1 MMDICSDC
9 DIDDSFPES
18 NKSAYNDSS
27 FFGEENFFEFNPN
40 DFFVQ
45 KNKGNNY
52 NEFLGNLFFSQY
64 KEDNECVEDDKKYQE
79 QLYFFSNLN
88 KETNLTDKNA
98 KKPKRKLFEIKKE
111 NVPKYFTEN
120 SINNIIK
127 RFNIGKE
134 LKLKLLLDTNIKN
147 NEIEQIKRVL
157 ESDTKKRRKR
167 FNNDLYRT
175 DHILKK
181 LINIINSSLLN
192 FINNLITSL
201 YSKERI
207 YLILEGI
214 IPSNEIIDSDL
225 KSVIKKNDF
234 IIRGKLETKEEK
246 LNLLNLTIKKYL
258 CGKISP
264 KYTKSN
270 YPSNFNELII
280 NKILKDEVNK
290 DILNF
295 ILNDLLIKDWLEIFL
310 YKKSFEDFNRYNL
323 FDEVKKNKIKRILER
338 IDKYI
343 NKIYNKKN
351 KNKIY
356 FHCFFLIAYNL
367 YRFLI
372 MKEKRNKSKIDN
384 QQENGKTCCLKSL
397 HKNTKLEN

>member
-18 NKSAYNDSS
+18 NKGAYNDSS

-40 DFFVQ
+40 DFLVQ
-45 KNKGNNY
+45 KNKGTNY
-52 NEFLGNLFFSQY
+52 NEFLGNLFCSQD
-64 KEDNECVEDDKKYQE
+64 KEDNEYIEDDKKYQE

-98 KKPKRKLFEIKKE
+98 NKPKRKLFEIKKE

-127 RFNIGKE
+127 RFDIGKE

-192 FINNLITSL
+192 FINNLIGSL
-201 YSKERI
+201 YSKEKI

-234 IIRGKLETKEEK
+234 MIRGKLETKEEK

-270 YPSNFNELII
+270 YPSNFNELIV

-290 DILNF
+290 DIFDF

-310 YKKSFEDFNRYNL
+310 YKKSFDDFDKYNT
-323 FDEVKKNKIKRILER
+323 FYKTKKNKIKGNLER

-343 NKIYNKKN
+343 NKINNKKN

-356 FHCFFLIAYNL
+356 FHCFFLIAFNL

>member
-9 DIDDSFPES
+9 EIDDSFPES
-18 NKSAYNDSS
+18 NKGAYNDSS

-40 DFFVQ
+40 DFLVQ
-45 KNKGNNY
+45 KNKGTNY
-52 NEFLGNLFFSQY
+52 NEFLGNLFCSQD
-64 KEDNECVEDDKKYQE
+64 KEDNEYIEDDKKYQE
-79 QLYFFSNLN
+79 QLYFFSNIN
-88 KETNLTDKNA
+88 KETSLTDKNA
-98 KKPKRKLFEIKKE
+98 NKPKRKLFEIKKE

-127 RFNIGKE
+127 RFDIGKE

-207 YLILEGI
+207 YMILEGI
-214 IPSNEIIDSDL
+214 IPSNEIIDSDV

-280 NKILKDEVNK
+280 NKILKDEDNK

-310 YKKSFEDFNRYNL
+310 YKKSFEDFNGYNL

-343 NKIYNKKN
+343 NKIYNKN

-397 HKNTKLEN
+397 HKNTKIEN

>member
-27 FFGEENFFEFNPN
+27 FMNEENFFEFNPN

-64 KEDNECVEDDKKYQE
+64 KEDNEYIEDDKKYLE
-79 QLYFFSNLN
+79 QLYFFSNIN
-88 KETNLTDKNA
+88 KETNLTDINA
-98 KKPKRKLFEIKKE
+98 NKPKRKLFEIKKE

-127 RFNIGKE
+127 RFDINKE
-134 LKLKLLLDTNIKN
+134 LKLKLLLDTNTKN

-167 FNNDLYRT
+167 FDKDLYRT

-192 FINNLITSL
+192 FINNLIGSL
-201 YSKERI
+201 YSKEKI

-214 IPSNEIIDSDL
+214 IPSNEIEDSDL

-234 IIRGKLETKEEK
+234 MIRGKLETKEEK

-280 NKILKDEVNK
+280 NKILKDEDNK

-310 YKKSFEDFNRYNL
+310 YKKSFDDFDKYNT
-323 FDEVKKNKIKRILER
+323 FDKIKKNKIKGNLER

-343 NKIYNKKN
+343 NKINNKKN

-367 YRFLI
+367 NRFLI
-372 MKEKRNKSKIDN
+372 MKEKRNRNKFTDK
-384 QQENGKTCCLKSL
+384 QENEKNCCLKSL
-397 HKNTKLEN
+397 LKNTKIEN

>member
-1 MMDICSDC
+1 M
-9 DIDDSFPES
+9 IDRNT
-18 NKSAYNDSS
+18 NKS
-27 FFGEENFFEFNPN
+27 
-40 DFFVQ
+40 
-45 KNKGNNY
+45 KG
-52 NEFLGNLFFSQY
+52 
-64 KEDNECVEDDKKYQE
+64 
-79 QLYFFSNLN
+79 
-88 KETNLTDKNA
+88 
-98 KKPKRKLFEIKKE
+98 KRLFEIKKE
-111 NVPKYFTEN
+111 TIPKYFTEN

-127 RFNIGKE
+127 RFNISKE
-134 LKLKLLLDTNIKN
+134 LKLKLLLDININN

-192 FINNLITSL
+192 FINNLIVSL

-207 YLILEGI
+207 YIILEGI
-214 IPSNEIIDSDL
+214 IPSNEIIDSDV

-246 LNLLNLTIKKYL
+246 LNLLNLTLKRYL
-258 CGKISP
+258 SGKISP

-270 YPSNFNELII
+270 YPSNFNELIV

-290 DILNF
+290 DIFDF

-310 YKKSFEDFNRYNL
+310 YKKSFEDFNKYNS
-323 FDEVKKNKIKRILER
+323 FDKIKKNKIKENLER

-343 NKIYNKKN
+343 NKIYNKN

-384 QQENGKTCCLKSL
+384 QKENGEKSIY
-397 HKNTKLEN
+397 NTTHITF

>member
-1 MMDICSDC
+1 M
-9 DIDDSFPES
+9 
-18 NKSAYNDSS
+18 
-27 FFGEENFFEFNPN
+27 
-40 DFFVQ
+40 
-45 KNKGNNY
+45 
-52 NEFLGNLFFSQY
+52 
-64 KEDNECVEDDKKYQE
+64 
-79 QLYFFSNLN
+79 
-88 KETNLTDKNA
+88 
-98 KKPKRKLFEIKKE
+98 
-111 NVPKYFTEN
+111 
-120 SINNIIK
+120 
-127 RFNIGKE
+127 
-134 LKLKLLLDTNIKN
+134 
-147 NEIEQIKRVL
+147 
-157 ESDTKKRRKR
+157 
-167 FNNDLYRT
+167 
-175 DHILKK
+175 
-181 LINIINSSLLN
+181 
-192 FINNLITSL
+192 
-201 YSKERI
+201 
-207 YLILEGI
+207 ILEGI
-214 IPSNEIIDSDL
+214 IPSNEIIDSDV

-280 NKILKDEVNK
+280 NKILKDEDNK

-310 YKKSFEDFNRYNL
+310 YKKSFEDFNKYNS
-323 FDEVKKNKIKRILER
+323 FDKIKKNKIKGNLER

-343 NKIYNKKN
+343 NKINNKKN

-356 FHCFFLIAYNL
+356 FHCFFLIAFNL

-397 HKNTKLEN
+397 LKNSEIEN

>member
-1 MMDICSDC
+1 M
-9 DIDDSFPES
+9 IDRNT
-18 NKSAYNDSS
+18 NKS
-27 FFGEENFFEFNPN
+27 
-40 DFFVQ
+40 
-45 KNKGNNY
+45 KG
-52 NEFLGNLFFSQY
+52 
-64 KEDNECVEDDKKYQE
+64 
-79 QLYFFSNLN
+79 
-88 KETNLTDKNA
+88 
-98 KKPKRKLFEIKKE
+98 KRLFEIKKE
-111 NVPKYFTEN
+111 SIPKYFTEN

-127 RFNIGKE
+127 RFN
-134 LKLKLLLDTNIKN
+134 
-147 NEIEQIKRVL
+147 
-157 ESDTKKRRKR
+157 
-167 FNNDLYRT
+167 
-175 DHILKK
+175 ILKK

-234 IIRGKLETKEEK
+234 IIRGKLETKEKK

-280 NKILKDEVNK
+280 DKILKDEVNK

-310 YKKSFEDFNRYNL
+310 YKKSFDDFDKYNI
-323 FDEVKKNKIKRILER
+323 FDKIKKNKIKRILER

-372 MKEKRNKSKIDN
+372 MKEKRNKIKIDN

-397 HKNTKLEN
+397 VKNSEIEN